1 MAGEGVQKQ
10 FLYFNKNEE
19 RIKQKQKKKQFSF
32 IILIIINEG
41 NQIIN
46 KKFFFI

>member
-19 RIKQKQKKKQFSF
+19 RIKQKQKKTIF
-32 IILIIINEG
+32 IYYPNYH
-41 NQIIN
+41 
-46 KKFFFI
+46 K